1 MCNVLEEKLNELN
14 KYIYIY
20 QNITVNNIS
29 KMKLSKMSKKELLVE
44 CNKLGITKCKSKRKD
59 EIIKIISSKNDNIND
74 NSNNIL
80 IDTSQFIHTTNKSP
94 LRYPGGKT
102 RACKIIDDI
111 ILQHFDITGFDTII
125 SPFFGGGSFEFYLQN
140 KYGLKLI
147 VNDKFTPLYN
157 FWKQVK
163 VNKTILCEELR
174 KIKSVS
180 KQQFTS

>member
-1 MCNVLEEKLNELN
+1 MCGIFTLLNNDVFSSHFVNTQFEKGKGRGPETSKLEDVFIKTTFGFHRLAINGLNE
-14 KYIYIY
+14 
-20 QNITVNNIS
+20 
-29 KMKLSKMSKKELLVE
+29 E
-44 CNKLGITKCKSKRKD
+44 
-59 EIIKIISSKNDNIND
+59 
-74 NSNNIL
+74 SN
-80 IDTSQFIHTTNKSP
+80 QP
-94 LRYPGGKT
+94 L
-102 RACKIIDDI
+102 IIDDI
-111 ILQHFDITGFDTII
+111 ILQHFDITCFDTIM

-180 KQQFTS
+180 KEQFTSYRDTIMDLNDDVLQQSVQYFIINRCSF